1 MAQDLQ
7 TTGTANSLRTLGSL
21 VSDKPKLAKLIDDFL
36 PGIEQR
42 LPTPDERNDLAA
54 LVPHLEA
61 ALAPADR
68 AEIRRMV
75 AKLALGFPNANR
87 GSADETEA
95 RLELYAMAL
104 NDVPADVLG
113 MACVDALKQCTFFPT
128 PAELR
133 KLCKDPHR
141 RAFRLT
147 RAKHLIAKHD
157 REWKEPEPDVPLSA
171 EEQAKV
177 ADYLRRHNIGQSP
190 LPHSMKD
197 HAA

>member
-7 TTGTANSLRTLGSL
+7 TTGPANSLKALGSL
-21 VSDKPKLAKLIDDFL
+21 VSDKPRLARLIDDFQ

-42 LPTPDERNDLAA
+42 MPTPDERNDLAA

-61 ALAPADR
+61 ALAPAER
-68 AEIRRMV
+68 PEIRRMI
-75 AKLALGFPNANR
+75 AKLALGFPNANK
-87 GSADETEA
+87 GSVDETEA

-113 MACVDALKQCTFFPT
+113 FACVEALKQCTFFPT

-157 REWKEPEPDVPLSA
+157 REYRPPVEDRPLTDVERDELEA
-171 EEQAKV
+171 IM
-177 ADYLRRHNIGQSP
+177 RR
-190 LPHSMKD
+190 LD
-197 HAA
+197 AAA